1 MGSVLPHF
9 PLSGAWVRNPKLA
22 KMTVMFQRSPAQTNG
37 SLAKGERKRSM
48 PPPVS
53 TSPPLKKAK
62 TLVVKEEQEKETK
75 EESVTVTSESGGL
88 VSQGSQTAPPS
99 SRIGGNCKHGDEE
112 EEVCPIGTP
121 VNLPATVWYE
131 DRDGLLVV
139 NVTWRGRTYVG
150 TLMDST
156 KSEHIAEQYSGRIRQ
171 SNEKEE
177 ESSQKQTVE
186 EDFEEEEPLPEK
198 SLRERKTNKTKVKVK
213 REKSKE

>member
-1 MGSVLPHF
+1 
-9 PLSGAWVRNPKLA
+9 
-22 KMTVMFQRSPAQTNG
+22 
-37 SLAKGERKRSM
+37 M

-53 TSPPLKKAK
+53 TSPPLKKTK
-62 TLVVKEEQEKETK
+62 TLVVKEEQQQKEKE
-75 EESVTVTSESGGL
+75 EGVTRVTRESGGGV
-88 VSQGSQTAPPS
+88 VSQGCQTVPPS
-99 SRIGGNCKHGDEE
+99 SRESSCKLHDED
-112 EEVCPIGTP
+112 EVCPIGTP

-156 KSEHIAEQYSGRIRQ
+156 KSENIAEQYSGRIRQ

-213 REKSKE
+213 REKSKEKEEKKMYRCEKCDKEYKYPSGLSYHNKNTHEKIRTERESV

>member
-1 MGSVLPHF
+1 MG
-9 PLSGAWVRNPKLA
+9 
-22 KMTVMFQRSPAQTNG
+22 
-37 SLAKGERKRSM
+37 

-62 TLVVKEEQEKETK
+62 TSSVVKEEQKE
-75 EESVTVTSESGGL
+75 SLSQAVPARESGGL
-88 VSQGSQTAPPS
+88 VSQGCQTQPPS
-99 SRIGGNCKHGDEE
+99 SRIGSTCKHGDEE
-112 EEVCPIGTP
+112 DEVCPIGTP

-171 SNEKEE
+171 SNEKEA
-177 ESSQKQTVE
+177 ESSQKHVE
-186 EDFEEEEPLPEK
+186 EDFEEEEEEPLPEK
-198 SLRERKTNKTKVKVK
+198 SLRERKTNKPKVKVK
-213 REKSKE
+213 REKSKEKEEKKMYRCEKCDKEYKYPSGLSYHNKNTHEKIRTERESV

>member
-1 MGSVLPHF
+1 MRVGGIGVYEGVRGVSEGGRWLVRPPPLSRLEVLPSVLPHF

-131 DRDGLLVV
+131 DRDGEFLLVLLCSHKAARLTPV
-139 NVTWRGRTYVG
+139 P
-150 TLMDST
+150 S
-156 KSEHIAEQYSGRIRQ
+156 
-171 SNEKEE
+171 
-177 ESSQKQTVE
+177 
-186 EDFEEEEPLPEK
+186 
-198 SLRERKTNKTKVKVK
+198 
-213 REKSKE
+213 